1 MVYRAGV
8 GANRGGLG
16 REGVAE
22 GRVICMYMCVYVHT
36 RRGAL
41 NICRCVPVDVHMRE
55 GGIRG
60 GKKKEVTEGRICTH
74 ADSRVYTHTRGRKRE
89 KTEKLRKRDKETD
102 TDRERDNEAHSGCL
116 FTSLRTRTRERER
129 KRERTRERETDRQTD
144 RASEKERERSTPG
157 LTVYQSA
164 HPYDPCKW
172 CWHRWSRSSAWAR
185 RW

>member
-1 MVYRAGV
+1 
-8 GANRGGLG
+8 
-16 REGVAE
+16 
-22 GRVICMYMCVYVHT
+22 MYMCVYVHT

-116 FTSLRTRTRERER
+116 FTSLRTRTRERE
-129 KRERTRERETDRQTD
+129 KERENERERETDRQTD
-144 RASEKERERSTPG
+144 RQSEKERERSTPG